1 MGWLLMSPRLML
13 ETTAQQGW
21 LQKTPP
27 GQVACIDAKALAQ
40 GMESVDQAWAGEEFL
55 LASVLATL
63 RLPFRPV
70 LCSANLGQNDAWVR
84 D

>member
-1 MGWLLMSPRLML
+1 MGWLLMSPRLTL
-13 ETTAQQGW
+13 ETSVQQGW

-27 GQVACIDAKALAQ
+27 GQVACTDAKALAQ
-40 GMESVDQAWAGEEFL
+40 GSESVDQAWAGEEIL

-63 RLPFRPV
+63 MRPFRSI
-70 LCSANLGQNDAWVR
+70 LCSANLGQKNDRAR

>member
-1 MGWLLMSPRLML
+1 MGWLLVSPRLTL
-13 ETTAQQGW
+13 ETSVQQGW

-27 GQVACIDAKALAQ
+27 GQVACTDAKALAQ
-40 GMESVDQAWAGEEFL
+40 GNESVDQAWAGEEFL

-63 RLPFRPV
+63 MLPFRSV
-70 LCSANLGQNDAWVR
+70 LCFANLGQYDDWVR